1 MLKLTAGIASLA
13 LALPA
18 AAQLPVSKPDRNFQW
33 SVRGFGRVSSPVS
46 VHQRT
51 RSAQNTRECLV
62 ERATRRAVCHT
73 RAEWE
78 LIAASVQPSEEK

>member
-1 MLKLTAGIASLA
+1 MLKLTASIASLA

-51 RSAQNTRECLV
+51 LSAQNPRECLLEKV
-62 ERATRRAVCHT
+62 TRRAVCHT
-73 RAEWE
+73 RAEWK
-78 LIAASVQPSEEK
+78 LIAANVQPTEEK